1 MAILKEQQSCETKLV
16 VTEEAAGC
24 FHTCSSSSRGRFHYN
39 NQQHKGMVVAGG
51 AAGGGGGSGAMHQ
64 VKAILPPSVFGS
76 NAYAKNKNA
85 CATALAR
92 SDGDPISFI
101 TATINA
107 YNHPILQNPTTTL
120 PT

>member
-1 MAILKEQQSCETKLV
+1 
-16 VTEEAAGC
+16 
-24 FHTCSSSSRGRFHYN
+24 
-39 NQQHKGMVVAGG
+39 MVVAGG